1 MTVLKHLGKQELTVP
16 IYLHFAYIDLD
27 KSNVIRDQ
35 HGSDAANSAKTEQNE
50 SSTYERDRPRPQSL
64 FERPSRHDDHTAA
77 MGRLLPTSPTYP
89 YFDRRSSSST
99 RSDQKASTLPLALAF
114 DPLQQL
120 ARVNN
125 LLSLHQNS
133 FFNGPLAATGPVM
146 AEGLMN
152 VTRILREHELD
163 RRLEDFRRGVEHDD
177 KGMTFSE
184 KLVRGQGNADQG
196 SDWRSPMY
204 LIDTGE
210 ADYHVFGQPLCVT
223 RSYASCVSSVAG
235 YQHDLP
241 IVVNACVEEL
251 YRTGMTESG
260 LFRSPPDAARHKQLI
275 ELFDNGPFFGRSET
289 LTKERT
295 EDICALLRS
304 YIDRLPHPL
313 WHESL
318 FDPMLR
324 LCVSSTVF
332 GDWPLSEGS
341 ENKDRNVGLGTGYKI
356 TQTRPTSLFVHG
368 TPSTTNVDHLHA
380 RSSSLGDITAFAICR
395 PSSALSTVAH
405 NEINISKER
414 PQVSLAKAFFRLLPR
429 MHLAVLAYLC
439 AFFSQL
445 PLCSHNQLTIEDIA
459 RFFAVPLFLG
469 KLSEGVL
476 MPSEAYTKRKQEAR
490 MIMVWI
496 LRRWSQISEGLF
508 DAEDTDSSDGS
519 EDELVSPSSSD
530 DPESVQ
536 TIASDRVRPANEN
549 DSGVDPK
556 VESPTIGPLPEGQ
569 STVKDN
575 ADLVERKN
583 HVEQDIA
590 ELRRTLL
597 KVRARL
603 ETHD

>member
-1 MTVLKHLGKQELTVP
+1 MN
-16 IYLHFAYIDLD
+16 F
-27 KSNVIRDQ
+27 IRDQ
-35 HGSDAANSAKTEQNE
+35 HDSDAANPARTKQRE
-50 SSTYERDRPRPQSL
+50 SNAYERDCRRPQSL
-64 FERPSRHDDHTAA
+64 FERPSRYDDHTVPV
-77 MGRLLPTSPTYP
+77 GRLLPTSPTYP
-89 YFDRRSSSST
+89 YFTRRSSSST
-99 RSDQKASTLPLALAF
+99 RSDQKVLPLPLAPPL

-125 LLSLHQNS
+125 LLSLHQHS
-133 FFNGPLAATGPVM
+133 FFSDPKVATGPVM
-146 AEGLMN
+146 AEDLIDVPRLM
-152 VTRILREHELD
+152 REHELD
-163 RRLEDFRRGVEHDD
+163 TQQEGFRREVEHDD
-177 KGMTFSE
+177 NRMTFYE
-184 KLVRGQGNADQG
+184 KFVGGQGNADQRSG
-196 SDWRSPMY
+196 RRSPMY
-204 LIDTGE
+204 LINTGE
-210 ADYHVFGQPLCVT
+210 ANYHVFGQPLCVT
-223 RSYASCVSSVAG
+223 RSYATCVSSVAG

-251 YRTGMTESG
+251 YRTGMTEPG
-260 LFRSPPDAARHKQLI
+260 LFRSPPDSARHKQLI
-275 ELFDNGPFFGRSET
+275 ELFNNGPFFGHSET

-324 LCVSSTVF
+324 LCVSSSVF
-332 GDWPLSEGS
+332 GDWPLSEVS
-341 ENKDRNVGLGTGYKI
+341 ENEDRNEGLGTGYRT

-368 TPSTTNVDHLHA
+368 TPSTANVDNFHV

-405 NEINISKER
+405 NEINVTKER
-414 PQVSLAKAFFRLLPR
+414 PQISLARAFFRLLPR

-469 KLSEGVL
+469 KVSDGVL
-476 MPSEAYTKRKQEAR
+476 MTSVAQTKRKQEAR

-508 DAEDTDSSDGS
+508 DAEATDSPDGS
-519 EDELVSPSSSD
+519 EDELLSPSSSD
-530 DPESVQ
+530 DSESVQ
-536 TIASDRVRPANEN
+536 TFASDHPRPANDN
-549 DSGVDPK
+549 SSGVDPK
-556 VESPTIGPLPEGQ
+556 AESPTIAPLPEGQ
-569 STVKDN
+569 SSVKDD
-575 ADLVERKN
+575 ADVVERKD
-583 HVEQDIA
+583 HVELDIT

-597 KVRARL
+597 NVRARL
-603 ETHD
+603 ETQ

>member
-1 MTVLKHLGKQELTVP
+1 MSPLSL
-16 IYLHFAYIDLD
+16 
-27 KSNVIRDQ
+27 SDQ
-35 HGSDAANSAKTEQNE
+35 HDSDAANPAKAGQGE
-50 SSTYERDRPRPQSL
+50 SSAYERDRPRPQSL
-64 FERPSRHDDHTAA
+64 FERPSRHDHTAPV
-77 MGRLLPTSPTYP
+77 GRLLPTSPTYP
-89 YFDRRSSSST
+89 YFARRSNSST
-99 RSDQKASTLPLALAF
+99 RSDQKAPPLPLAPPL

-120 ARVNN
+120 ARVNH

-146 AEGLMN
+146 VEGLID
-152 VTRILREHELD
+152 VTRIMRELELD
-163 RRLEDFRRGVEHDD
+163 TQDFRREVEH
-177 KGMTFSE
+177 GMTFSE
-184 KLVRGQGNADQG
+184 KFVRGQGNADQRSG
-196 SDWRSPMY
+196 WRSPMY
-204 LIDTGE
+204 LVNTGE

-332 GDWPLSEGS
+332 GDWPLSEES
-341 ENKDRNVGLGTGYKI
+341 ENKDRNEGLGTWYRMK
-356 TQTRPTSLFVHG
+356 QTRPTSLFVHG
-368 TPSTTNVDHLHA
+368 TPSTANVDNLHA
-380 RSSSLGDITAFAICR
+380 RSSSLGDMATFAICR

-405 NEINISKER
+405 NEINITKER
-414 PQVSLAKAFFRLLPR
+414 PQVSLARAFFRLLPR

-445 PLCSHNQLTIEDIA
+445 PLCSHNQLTFEDIA
-459 RFFAVPLFLG
+459 RLFAVPLFLG
-469 KLSEGVL
+469 KVSDGVL
-476 MPSEAYTKRKQEAR
+476 MPSEAHTKRKQEAR
-490 MIMVWI
+490 MIMIWI

-508 DAEDTDSSDGS
+508 DAEDTNSPDGS

-530 DPESVQ
+530 DSESVQ
-536 TIASDRVRPANEN
+536 TFASDRVRPANEN
-549 DSGVDPK
+549 GSGVNPK
-556 VESPTIGPLPEGQ
+556 VESPIIGPLPEGQ
-569 STVKDN
+569 SSVKDD
-575 ADLVERKN
+575 ADVVERMD
-583 HVEQDIA
+583 HDEQDIA

-603 ETHD
+603 ESQ